1 MPVSK
6 TVGARI
12 KRREDPR
19 LIQGLAHYV
28 DDIKLPDILH
38 VAILRSPYAHAR
50 INAIDTAAAQNLPGV
65 KAVVTGDDIKDT
77 IGGIPCAATDPEG
90 FPGIKVPHHP
100 VLATD
105 KVRFVGEPIAAVA
118 ATDAYIA
125 RDALDLIEVD
135 CDLLDAVN
143 SADAALAEGAPV
155 LHEDWDDNMAF
166 TWQIA
171 GGDIDA
177 AFAEADHI
185 VSQRIDHQRLVPN
198 PIETR
203 GVLAQYTR
211 GKDQLTLWSSTQI
224 PHLLRTQLSIM
235 LDMAENHVRVIAPE
249 VGGGFGCKLNVYA
262 EEALIGHLAKQL
274 DQPVKWI
281 ESRREN
287 FLHTIHGRD
296 QVGQVELAVNSDGAI
311 LGLKYTVT
319 ADVGAYYQ
327 LLTPAIPTLTGLML
341 CGSYTFQNVQMDL
354 TAAFT
359 NKMATDAYRGAG
371 RPEATYLI
379 ERMIDIVAHDLDLD
393 PLDVRRK
400 NFIGKDAFPHE
411 TGTALAYDS
420 GDYTAALDRALK
432 MADYDA
438 LRQQQA
444 DLRARGRYL
453 GIGFSTYVEICGM
466 GPSAAMPAGGWES
479 STVRVDPTGKV
490 TVLTGV
496 SPHGQGQ
503 ETTFAQLVAD
513 GLGVDLED
521 IRIIHGDT
529 DAVQYGIGTF
539 GSRATAVGGTAMVHA
554 MGKIKDKV
562 IKIAAHLMESNPQ
575 DIVLEDGKY
584 SVHGAPE
591 SGLSLAEIAQVA
603 HVGVGLPPETEP
615 GLAESHFFEPP
626 NFTYPFGTHIAVVEV
641 DADTGEV
648 DLQRYIAVDDCGN
661 IINPLIVEG
670 QVHGGIAQGVGQA
683 LYEEAIYDATGQML
697 TGSFMD
703 YALPKAHD
711 FPRFELDNTVT
722 PSPVNPMGVKGVGEA
737 GTIGSTPAIANAV
750 IDALKPFGVRH
761 IDLPLRPEK
770 LWKLMQERTDDSL

>member
-28 DDIKLPDILH
+28 DDIKLPDTLH

-135 CDLLDAVN
+135 CDLLNAVN
-143 SADAALAEGAPV
+143 SADAALGEGAPI

-185 VSQRIDHQRLVPN
+185 VSQRINHQRLVPN

-224 PHLLRTQLSIM
+224 PHLLRTQLSVM
-235 LDMAENHVRVIAPE
+235 LGMAENRVRVIAPE

-296 QVGQVELAVNSDGAI
+296 QVGQVELAVKSDGAI

-438 LRQQQA
+438 LRQKQA

-513 GLGVDLED
+513 GLAVELED

-591 SGLSLAEIAQVA
+591 SGLTLAEIAQVA

-648 DLQRYIAVDDCGN
+648 ELQRYIAVDDCGN

-683 LYEEAIYDATGQML
+683 LYEEAIYDETGQML

-770 LWKLMQERTDDSL
+770 LWKLMQERNDDSL

>member
-28 DDIKLPDILH
+28 DDIKLPDTLH

-135 CDLLDAVN
+135 CDLLGAVN

-770 LWKLMQERTDDSL
+770 LWKLMQERNDDSL

>member
-1 MPVSK
+1 MPISK

-28 DDIKLPDILH
+28 DDIKLPNTLH

-50 INAIDTAAAQNLPGV
+50 INSINTDAAQNLPGV
-65 KAVVTGDDIKDT
+65 KSVVTGEDVKDK
-77 IGGIPCAATDPEG
+77 IGSVPCAATDPEG

-100 VLATD
+100 VLATG
-105 KVRFVGEPIAAVA
+105 KVRFVGEPMVAVA

-125 RDALDLIEVD
+125 RDALDLIEVEYD
-135 CDLLDAVN
+135 PLDAVA
-143 SADAALAEGAPV
+143 SAEAAFADGAPI
-155 LHEDWDDNMAF
+155 LHEEWDDNLAF
-166 TWQIA
+166 TWSIA

-177 AFAEADHI
+177 AFNEADRI
-185 VSQRIDHQRLVPN
+185 VSQRIENQRLVPN
-198 PIETR
+198 PMETR
-203 GVLAQYTR
+203 GVLAQYLP
-211 GKDQLTLWSSTQI
+211 GKDLLTIWSSTQI

-235 LDMAENHVRVIAPE
+235 LDMAENHLRIIVPE

-262 EEALIGHLAKQL
+262 EEALIGHMAKYL
-274 DQPVKWI
+274 KKPVKWI
-281 ESRREN
+281 EGRREN

-296 QVGQVELAVNSDGAI
+296 QAGDVELAVKNDGTI

-341 CGSYTFQNVQMDL
+341 CGCYRFQNVQMNL
-354 TAAFT
+354 KAAFT

-379 ERMIDIVAHDLDLD
+379 ERMIDIVSHDLDLD
-393 PLDVRRK
+393 PLEVRRR
-400 NFIGKDAFPHE
+400 NFIGKDAFPYE
-411 TGTALAYDS
+411 TGTAVAYDS
-420 GDYTAALDRALK
+420 GDYTAALEKALQ

-438 LRQQQA
+438 LRKKQA
-444 DLRARGRYL
+444 ELREQGRYL

-479 STVRVDPTGKV
+479 STVRVEPTGKV
-490 TVLTGV
+490 TVLTGI
-496 SPHGQGQ
+496 SPNGQGQ
-503 ETTFAQLVAD
+503 ETTFAQLMAD
-513 GLGVDLED
+513 GLGIDIDD

-529 DAVQYGIGTF
+529 DTVQYGIGTF
-539 GSRATAVGGTAMVHA
+539 GSRATAVGGAAMVYA

-562 IKIAAHLMESNPQ
+562 TKIAAHLLESNVE

-584 SVHGAPE
+584 CVQGAPE
-591 SGLSLAEIAQVA
+591 SGLTLAEIAQVA
-603 HVGVGLPPETEP
+603 HVGVQLPPDTEP
-615 GLAESHFFEPP
+615 GLAESHFFEPS

-648 DLQRYIAVDDCGN
+648 EVQRYIAVDDCGN

-670 QVHGGIAQGVGQA
+670 QVHGGIAQGLGQA
-683 LYEEAIYDATGQML
+683 LYEEAVFDENGQML

-703 YALPKAHD
+703 YTLPKAHN
-711 FPRFELDNTVT
+711 FPRFELANTVT

-737 GTIGSTPAIANAV
+737 GTIGSTPSVANAV

-770 LWKLMQERTDDSL
+770 LWKLMQEK

>member
-28 DDIKLPDILH
+28 DDIKLPDTLH

-65 KAVVTGDDIKDT
+65 KAVVTGDDLKDT

-125 RDALDLIEVD
+125 RDALDLIELD
-135 CDLLDAVN
+135 CELLDAVN
-143 SADAALAEGAPV
+143 SADAALGENAPI
-155 LHEDWDDNMAF
+155 LHEDWDDNLAF

-185 VSQRIDHQRLVPN
+185 VSQRINHQRLVPN
-198 PIETR
+198 PIEPR

-235 LDMAENHVRVIAPE
+235 LNMAENRVRVIAPE

-296 QVGQVELAVNSDGAI
+296 QEGQVELAVKSDGTI

-393 PLDVRRK
+393 PLDVRRA

-420 GDYTAALDRALK
+420 GDYTAALDRALN

-438 LRQQQA
+438 LRQKQA

-591 SGLSLAEIAQVA
+591 SGLTLAEIAQVA

-648 DLQRYIAVDDCGN
+648 ELQRYIAVDDCGN

-683 LYEEAIYDATGQML
+683 LYEEAIYDETGQML

-703 YALPKAHD
+703 YALPKAHN
-711 FPRFELDNTVT
+711 FPRFEIDNTVT

-770 LWKLMQERTDDSL
+770 LWKLMQERNDDSL

>member
-6 TVGARI
+6 SVGARI

-28 DDIKLPDILH
+28 DDIKLPNLLH

-50 INAIDTAAAQNLPGV
+50 INGVNTDAAQNLSGV
-65 KAVVTGDDIKDT
+65 KSVVTGDDVKDV

-100 VLATD
+100 VLATG

-125 RDALDLIEVD
+125 QDALDLIEVD
-135 CDLLDAVN
+135 YEPLDAIS
-143 SADAALAEGAPV
+143 SADAAFADGAPV
-155 LHEDWDDNMAF
+155 IHEDWDDNMAF
-166 TWQIA
+166 TWSIA
-171 GGDIDA
+171 GGDVDA
-177 AFAEADHI
+177 AFAEADHV

-198 PIETR
+198 PMETR
-203 GVLAQYTR
+203 GVVAQYLP
-211 GKDQLTLWSSTQI
+211 GKDQLNLWSSTQI
-224 PHLLRTQLSIM
+224 PHLLRTQISVM
-235 LDMAENHVRVIAPE
+235 LGMAENHVRVIAPE

-262 EEALIGHLAKQL
+262 EEALLGHMAKYL
-274 DQPVKWI
+274 GQPVKWI
-281 ESRREN
+281 EGRREN
-287 FLHTIHGRD
+287 FVHTIHGRD
-296 QVGQVELAVNSDGAI
+296 QTGDVELAVKDDGTI

-341 CGSYTFQNVQMDL
+341 CGSYTFKNVQMNL

-379 ERMIDIVAHDLDLD
+379 ERMIDVVAHDLDLD
-393 PLDVRRK
+393 PLEVRRK
-400 NFIGKDAFPHE
+400 NFIGKDAFPYE

-420 GDYTAALDRALK
+420 GDYTAALDKALK

-438 LRQQQA
+438 LREQQA
-444 DLRARGRYL
+444 ELREEGRYL

-503 ETTFAQLVAD
+503 ETTFAQLIAD
-513 GLGVDLED
+513 GLGVDIDD

-529 DAVQYGIGTF
+529 DTVQYGIGTF
-539 GSRATAVGGTAMVHA
+539 R
-554 MGKIKDKV
+554 
-562 IKIAAHLMESNPQ
+562 
-575 DIVLEDGKY
+575 
-584 SVHGAPE
+584 
-591 SGLSLAEIAQVA
+591 
-603 HVGVGLPPETEP
+603 
-615 GLAESHFFEPP
+615 
-626 NFTYPFGTHIAVVEV
+626 
-641 DADTGEV
+641 
-648 DLQRYIAVDDCGN
+648 
-661 IINPLIVEG
+661 
-670 QVHGGIAQGVGQA
+670 
-683 LYEEAIYDATGQML
+683 
-697 TGSFMD
+697 
-703 YALPKAHD
+703 
-711 FPRFELDNTVT
+711 
-722 PSPVNPMGVKGVGEA
+722 
-737 GTIGSTPAIANAV
+737 
-750 IDALKPFGVRH
+750 
-761 IDLPLRPEK
+761 
-770 LWKLMQERTDDSL
+770 

>member
-28 DDIKLPDILH
+28 DDIKLPDTLH

-341 CGSYTFQNVQMDL
+341 CGSYTFQNVRMDL

-770 LWKLMQERTDDSL
+770 LWKLMQERNDDSL

>member
-6 TVGARI
+6 SVGARI

-28 DDIKLPDILH
+28 DDIQLPNLLH

-50 INAIDTAAAQNLPGV
+50 INGINTDAAQNLSGV
-65 KAVVTGDDIKDT
+65 KSVVTGEDVKDV
-77 IGGIPCAATDPEG
+77 IGGIPCAATDPDG

-100 VLATD
+100 VLATG
-105 KVRFVGEPIAAVA
+105 KVRFVGEPVVAVA

-125 RDALDLIEVD
+125 QDALDLIEVD
-135 CDLLDAVN
+135 YEPLDAIN
-143 SADAALAEGAPV
+143 SADAAFADDAPII
-155 LHEDWDDNMAF
+155 HEDWDDNMAF
-166 TWQIA
+166 TWSIA

-177 AFAEADHI
+177 AFAEADQV

-198 PIETR
+198 PMETR
-203 GVLAQYTR
+203 GVVAQYLP
-211 GKDQLTLWSSTQI
+211 GKDQLNLWSSTQI
-224 PHLLRTQLSIM
+224 PHLLRTQISVM
-235 LDMAENHVRVIAPE
+235 LNMAENHVRVIAPE

-262 EEALIGHLAKQL
+262 EEALLGHMAKYL
-274 DQPVKWI
+274 VQPVKWI
-281 ESRREN
+281 EGRREN

-296 QVGQVELAVNSDGAI
+296 QTGDVELAVKNDGTI
-311 LGLKYTVT
+311 LGLKYTVS

-341 CGSYTFQNVQMDL
+341 CGSYTFKNVQMNL

-379 ERMIDIVAHDLDLD
+379 ERMIDVVAHDLDLD
-393 PLDVRRK
+393 PLEVRRK
-400 NFIGKDAFPHE
+400 NFIGKDAFPYE
-411 TGTALAYDS
+411 TGTAVAYDS
-420 GDYTAALDRALK
+420 GDYTAALDKALK
-432 MADYDA
+432 MADYEA
-438 LRQQQA
+438 LREQQA
-444 DLRARGRYL
+444 KLREEGRYL

-503 ETTFAQLVAD
+503 ETTFAQLIAD
-513 GLGVDLED
+513 GLGVDIDD

-529 DAVQYGIGTF
+529 DTVQYGIGTF

-554 MGKIKDKV
+554 MGKVKDKV
-562 IKIAAHLMESNPQ
+562 INIAAHLLESNPQ
-575 DIVLEDGKY
+575 DIVIEDNKY
-584 SVHGAPE
+584 CVQGAPE
-591 SGLSLAEIAQVA
+591 SGLALSEIAMVA
-603 HVGVGLPPETEP
+603 HVGVQLPEGTDP

-648 DLQRYIAVDDCGN
+648 EMQRYIAVDDCGN

-683 LYEEAIYDATGQML
+683 LYEEAIYDESGQMI

-703 YALPKAHD
+703 YALPKAHN
-711 FPRFELDNTVT
+711 FPRFELANTVT

-770 LWKLMQERTDDSL
+770 LWKLMQET

>member
-28 DDIKLPDILH
+28 DDIKLPDTLH

-135 CDLLDAVN
+135 CDLLGAVN

-155 LHEDWDDNMAF
+155 LHEDWDDNLAF

-235 LDMAENHVRVIAPE
+235 LDMAENQVRVIAPE

-648 DLQRYIAVDDCGN
+648 DLQRYSAVDDCGN

-770 LWKLMQERTDDSL
+770 LWKLMQERNDDSL

>member
-28 DDIKLPDILH
+28 DDIKLPDTLH

-235 LDMAENHVRVIAPE
+235 LNMAENHVRVIAPE

-770 LWKLMQERTDDSL
+770 LWKLMQERNDDSL

>member
-28 DDIKLPDILH
+28 DDIKLPDTLH

>member
-28 DDIKLPDILH
+28 DDIKLPDTLH

-135 CDLLDAVN
+135 CDLLGAVN

-155 LHEDWDDNMAF
+155 LHEDWDDNLAF

-249 VGGGFGCKLNVYA
+249 VGGGFGCELNVYA

-770 LWKLMQERTDDSL
+770 LWKLMQERNDDSL

>member
-28 DDIKLPDILH
+28 DDIKLPDTLH

-155 LHEDWDDNMAF
+155 LHEDWDDNLAF

-626 NFTYPFGTHIAVVEV
+626 NFTYPFGTHLAVVEV

-770 LWKLMQERTDDSL
+770 LWKLMQERNDDSL

>member
-1 MPVSK
+1 MPISK
-6 TVGARI
+6 TIGARI

-28 DDIKLPDILH
+28 DDIKLPNLLH

-50 INAIDTAAAQNLPGV
+50 INSINTDAAQNLPGV
-65 KAVVTGDDIKDT
+65 KSVVTGEDVKDV
-77 IGGIPCAATDPEG
+77 IGGIPCAATDPAG

-100 VLATD
+100 VLATG
-105 KVRFVGEPIAAVA
+105 KVRFVGEPVVAVA

-135 CDLLDAVN
+135 YDPLDAVN
-143 SADAALAEGAPV
+143 SAETAFADDAPII
-155 LHEDWDDNMAF
+155 HEDWDDNMAF
-166 TWQIA
+166 TWSIA

-185 VSQRIDHQRLVPN
+185 VSQRIDHQRLVPS
-198 PIETR
+198 PMETR
-203 GVLAQYTR
+203 GVVAQYLP
-211 GKDQLTLWSSTQI
+211 GKDLLTIWSSTQI
-224 PHLLRTQLSIM
+224 PHLLRTQLSVM
-235 LDMAENHVRVIAPE
+235 LSMAENHVRVIAPE

-262 EEALIGHLAKQL
+262 EEALLGHMAKYL
-274 DQPVKWI
+274 RQPVKWI
-281 ESRREN
+281 EGRREN
-287 FLHTIHGRD
+287 FVHTIHGRD
-296 QVGQVELAVNSDGAI
+296 QTGDVELAVKDDGAI

-341 CGSYTFQNVQMDL
+341 CGSYTFKNVQMNL
-354 TAAFT
+354 KAAFT

-379 ERMIDIVAHDLDLD
+379 ERMIDVVAHDLDLD
-393 PLDVRRK
+393 PLEVRRK
-400 NFIGKDAFPHE
+400 NFIGKDAFPYE
-411 TGTALAYDS
+411 TGTAVAYDS
-420 GDYTAALDRALK
+420 GDYTAALDKALK
-432 MADYDA
+432 MADYEA
-438 LRQQQA
+438 LREQQA
-444 DLRARGRYL
+444 KLREEGRYL

-479 STVRVDPTGKV
+479 STVRVEPTGKV

-503 ETTFAQLVAD
+503 ETTFAQLIAD
-513 GLGVDLED
+513 GLGVDIDD

-529 DAVQYGIGTF
+529 DTVQYGIGTF

-562 IKIAAHLMESNPQ
+562 INIAAHLLESNPQ
-575 DIVLEDGKY
+575 DIVVEDGKY
-584 SVHGAPE
+584 CVQGAPE
-591 SGLSLAEIAQVA
+591 SGLTLSEIAMVA
-603 HVGVGLPPETEP
+603 HVGVQLPEGTEP

-648 DLQRYIAVDDCGN
+648 EIQRYIAVDDCGN

-683 LYEEAIYDATGQML
+683 LYEEAIYDESGQMI

-703 YALPKAHD
+703 YALPKAHN
-711 FPRFELDNTVT
+711 FPRFELANTVT

-770 LWKLMQERTDDSL
+770 LWKLMQET

>member
-28 DDIKLPDILH
+28 DDIKLPDTLH

-135 CDLLDAVN
+135 CDLLGAVN

-155 LHEDWDDNMAF
+155 LHEDWDDNLAF

>member
-235 LDMAENHVRVIAPE
+235 LNMAENHVRVIAPE

-341 CGSYTFQNVQMDL
+341 CGSYTFQNVRMDL

-750 IDALKPFGVRH
+750 IDALKPFGMRH

-770 LWKLMQERTDDSL
+770 LWKLMQERNDDSL

>member
-28 DDIKLPDILH
+28 DDIKLPNTLH
-38 VAILRSPYAHAR
+38 VAILRSPHAHAR
-50 INAIDTAAAQNLPGV
+50 INNINTDAAQNLPGV
-65 KAVVTGDDIKDT
+65 KSIVTGEDIKDK

-100 VLATD
+100 VLATE

-118 ATDAYIA
+118 ATSAYIA

-135 CDLLDAVN
+135 YDPLDAVN
-143 SADAALAEGAPV
+143 SAAAAFADGAPV

-166 TWQIA
+166 TWHIA
-171 GGDIDA
+171 GGDIAA
-177 AFAEADHI
+177 AFAEADQI
-185 VSQRIDHQRLVPN
+185 VRQRIEHQRLVPN
-198 PIETR
+198 PMEAR
-203 GVLAQYTR
+203 GVLAEYLP

-224 PHLLRTQLSIM
+224 PHLLRTQLSVM
-235 LDMAENHVRVIAPE
+235 LNMAENHVRVIAPE

-262 EEALIGHLAKQL
+262 EEALLGHMAKYLQ
-274 DQPVKWI
+274 QPVKWI
-281 ESRREN
+281 EGRREN

-296 QVGQVELAVNSDGAI
+296 QTGDVELAVKNDGTI

-341 CGSYTFQNVQMDL
+341 CGAYAFQNVQMDL

-379 ERMIDIVAHDLDLD
+379 ERMIDVVAHDLNLD
-393 PLDVRRK
+393 PLEVRRK
-400 NFIGKDAFPHE
+400 NFIGKDVFPYE
-411 TGTALAYDS
+411 TGTAISYDS
-420 GDYTAALDRALK
+420 GDYTAALDRALEI
-432 MADYDA
+432 ADYDA
-438 LRQQQA
+438 LRRQRA
-444 DLRARGRYL
+444 DLREQGRYL

-503 ETTFAQLVAD
+503 ETTFAQLIAD
-513 GLGVDLED
+513 GLGVDIDD

-539 GSRATAVGGTAMVHA
+539 GSRATAVGGAAMVHA

-562 IKIAAHLMESNPQ
+562 VKIAAHLTESNPQ

-584 SVHGAPE
+584 CVRGAPE
-591 SGLSLAEIAQVA
+591 SGLTLADIAQVA
-603 HVGVGLPPETEP
+603 HVGVDLPAETEP

-641 DADTGEV
+641 DAETGDV
-648 DLQRYIAVDDCGN
+648 ALQRYIAVDDCGN

-683 LYEEAIYDATGQML
+683 LYEEAIYDESGQML

-703 YALPKAHD
+703 YALPKANN

-770 LWKLMQERTDDSL
+770 IWKLMQEK

>member
-1 MPVSK
+1 MPISK

-28 DDIKLPDILH
+28 DDIKLPNTLH

-50 INAIDTAAAQNLPGV
+50 ISSISIDAAQNLSGV
-65 KAVVTGDDIKDT
+65 KSVVTGEDVKDK
-77 IGGIPCAATDPEG
+77 IGSIPCAATDPEG

-100 VLATD
+100 VLATG
-105 KVRFVGEPIAAVA
+105 KVRFVGEPVVAVA

-135 CDLLDAVN
+135 YEPLDAVA
-143 SADAALAEGAPV
+143 SAEASFADDAPI
-155 LHEDWDDNMAF
+155 LHEEWDDNQAF
-166 TWQIA
+166 TWSIA

-177 AFAEADHI
+177 AFNVADRI
-185 VSQRIDHQRLVPN
+185 VSQHIQHQRLVPN
-198 PIETR
+198 PMETR
-203 GVLAQYTR
+203 GVLAQYLP
-211 GKDQLTLWSSTQI
+211 GKDQLTIWSSTQI
-224 PHLLRTQLSIM
+224 PHLLRTQLSVM
-235 LDMAENHVRVIAPE
+235 LNMAENHVRVITPE

-262 EEALIGHLAKQL
+262 EEALIGYMAKDL
-274 DQPVKWI
+274 KQPVKWI
-281 ESRREN
+281 EGRREN

-296 QVGQVELAVNSDGAI
+296 QAGTVELPVKNDGTI

-341 CGSYTFQNVQMDL
+341 CGCYTFQNVQMNL
-354 TAAFT
+354 KAAFT

-379 ERMIDIVAHDLDLD
+379 ERLIDVVAYDLNLD
-393 PLDVRRK
+393 PLEVRRK
-400 NFIGKDAFPHE
+400 NFIGKDAFPYE
-411 TGTALAYDS
+411 TGTAVAYDS
-420 GDYTAALDRALK
+420 GDYTAALEKALQ
-432 MADYDA
+432 MADYDG
-438 LRQQQA
+438 LRQKQA
-444 DLRARGRYL
+444 ELRKQGRYL

-479 STVRVDPTGKV
+479 STVRVEPTGKV

-503 ETTFAQLVAD
+503 ETTFAQLMAD
-513 GLGVDLED
+513 GLGVDIDD

-529 DAVQYGIGTF
+529 DTVQYGIGTF

-562 IKIAAHLMESNPQ
+562 TKIAAHLLESNAE

-584 SVHGAPE
+584 CVQGAPE
-591 SGLSLAEIAQVA
+591 SGLTLADIAQVA
-603 HVGVGLPPETEP
+603 HVGVQLPPDTEP

-641 DADTGEV
+641 DADTGKV
-648 DLQRYIAVDDCGN
+648 DVQRYIAVDDCGN

-670 QVHGGIAQGVGQA
+670 QVHGGIAQGLGQA
-683 LYEEAIYDATGQML
+683 LYEEAIFDENGQML

-711 FPRFELDNTVT
+711 FPRFELANTVT

-737 GTIGSTPAIANAV
+737 GTIGSTPSVANAV

-770 LWKLMQERTDDSL
+770 LWKLMQEK

>member
-1 MPVSK
+1 MPISK

-28 DDIKLPDILH
+28 DDIRLPNMLH

-50 INAIDTAAAQNLPGV
+50 INSINTDAAQNFPGV
-65 KAVVTGDDIKDT
+65 KSVVTGDDVKDV
-77 IGGIPCAATDPEG
+77 IGGIPCAATDPAG

-100 VLATD
+100 VLATG
-105 KVRFVGEPIAAVA
+105 KVRFVGEPVVAVA

-135 CDLLDAVN
+135 YEPLDAIN
-143 SADAALAEGAPV
+143 SADAAFADGAPII
-155 LHEDWDDNMAF
+155 HEDWDDNMAF
-166 TWQIA
+166 TWSIA
-171 GGDIDA
+171 GGDVDA

-185 VSQRIDHQRLVPN
+185 ASQCIDHQRLVPN
-198 PIETR
+198 PMETR
-203 GVLAQYTR
+203 GVVAQYLP
-211 GKDQLTLWSSTQI
+211 GKDQLNLWSSTQI
-224 PHLLRTQLSIM
+224 PHLLRTQISVM
-235 LDMAENHVRVIAPE
+235 LNMAENHVRVIAPE

-262 EEALIGHLAKQL
+262 EEALLGHMAKYL
-274 DQPVKWI
+274 VQPVKWI
-281 ESRREN
+281 EGRREN

-296 QVGQVELAVNSDGAI
+296 QTGDVELAVKNDGTI

-341 CGSYTFQNVQMDL
+341 CGSYTFKNVQMNL
-354 TAAFT
+354 KAAFT
-359 NKMATDAYRGAG
+359 NKMSTDAYRGAG

-379 ERMIDIVAHDLDLD
+379 ERMIDVMAHDLDLD
-393 PLDVRRK
+393 PLEVRRK
-400 NFIGKDAFPHE
+400 NFIGKDAFPYE
-411 TGTALAYDS
+411 TGTAVAYDS
-420 GDYTAALDRALK
+420 GDYTAALDKALK

-438 LRQQQA
+438 LRAQQA
-444 DLRARGRYL
+444 KLREEGRYL

-479 STVRVDPTGKV
+479 STVRVEPTGKV

-503 ETTFAQLVAD
+503 ETTFAQLIAD
-513 GLGVDLED
+513 GLGVDIDD

-529 DAVQYGIGTF
+529 DTVQYGIGTF

-554 MGKIKDKV
+554 MGKVKDKV
-562 IKIAAHLMESNPQ
+562 INIAAHLLESNPQ
-575 DIVLEDGKY
+575 DIVVEDGKY
-584 SVHGAPE
+584 CVQGAPE
-591 SGLSLAEIAQVA
+591 SGLTLSEIAMVA
-603 HVGVGLPPETEP
+603 HVGVQLPEGTEP

-648 DLQRYIAVDDCGN
+648 EMQRYIAVDDCGN

-683 LYEEAIYDATGQML
+683 LYEEAIYDESGQMI

-703 YALPKAHD
+703 YALPKAHN
-711 FPRFELDNTVT
+711 FPRFELANTVT

-770 LWKLMQERTDDSL
+770 LWKLMQET

>member
-28 DDIKLPDILH
+28 DDIKLPDTLH

-466 GPSAAMPAGGWES
+466 GPSVAMPAGGWES

-683 LYEEAIYDATGQML
+683 LYEEAIYDETGQML

-770 LWKLMQERTDDSL
+770 LWKLMQERNDDSL

>member
-28 DDIKLPDILH
+28 DDIKLPDTLH

-155 LHEDWDDNMAF
+155 LHEDWDDNLAF

-770 LWKLMQERTDDSL
+770 LWKLMQERNDDSL

>member
-28 DDIKLPDILH
+28 DDIKLPDTLH

-770 LWKLMQERTDDSL
+770 LWKLMQERNDDSL

>member
-28 DDIKLPDILH
+28 DDIRLPNTLH

-50 INAIDTAAAQNLPGV
+50 INSINTDAAQNLTGV
-65 KAVVTGDDIKDT
+65 KAIVTGDDIKDK
-77 IGGIPCAATDPEG
+77 IGGVPCAATDPAG

-100 VLATD
+100 VLATG
-105 KVRFVGEPIAAVA
+105 KVRFVGEPVVAVA

-125 RDALDLIEVD
+125 RDALDLIEIDYEPLGAVASPEAAFAD
-135 CDLLDAVN
+135 DA
-143 SADAALAEGAPV
+143 PI
-155 LHEDWDDNMAF
+155 LHEEWDDNLAF
-166 TWQIA
+166 TWSIA

-177 AFAEADHI
+177 AFSEADRI
-185 VSQRIDHQRLVPN
+185 VSQRIKNQRLVPN
-198 PIETR
+198 PMETR
-203 GVLAQYTR
+203 GVVAQYLP
-211 GKDQLTLWSSTQI
+211 GKDQLTIWSSTQI

-235 LDMAENHVRVIAPE
+235 LNMAENHVRVITPE

-262 EEALIGHLAKQL
+262 EEALLGHMAKQL
-274 DQPVKWI
+274 KQPVKWI
-281 ESRREN
+281 EGRREN

-296 QVGQVELAVNSDGAI
+296 QAGEVELAVKNDGTI

-341 CGSYTFQNVQMDL
+341 CGCYTFQNVQMNL
-354 TAAFT
+354 KAAFT

-371 RPEATYLI
+371 RPEATFLI
-379 ERMIDIVAHDLDLD
+379 ERMIDVVAYDLDLD

-400 NFIGKDAFPHE
+400 NFIGNDAFPYQ
-411 TGTALAYDS
+411 TGTAVAYDS
-420 GDYTAALDRALK
+420 GDYTAALEKALQ

-438 LRQQQA
+438 LRQKQA
-444 DLRARGRYL
+444 ELREQGRYL

-479 STVRVDPTGKV
+479 STVRVEPTGKV
-490 TVLTGV
+490 TVLTGI

-503 ETTFAQLVAD
+503 ETTFAQLMAD
-513 GLGVDLED
+513 GLGVDIDD

-529 DAVQYGIGTF
+529 DTVQYGIGTF

-562 IKIAAHLMESNPQ
+562 TKIAAHLLESNAE

-584 SVHGAPE
+584 CVQGAPE
-591 SGLSLAEIAQVA
+591 SGLTLAEISQVA
-603 HVGVGLPPETEP
+603 HVGVQLPAGTEP

-641 DADTGEV
+641 DANTGEV
-648 DLQRYIAVDDCGN
+648 DVQRYIAVDDCGN

-670 QVHGGIAQGVGQA
+670 QVHGGIAQGMGQA
-683 LYEEAIYDATGQML
+683 LYEEAIFDENGQML

-703 YALPKAHD
+703 YALPKAHN
-711 FPRFELDNTVT
+711 FPRFELANTVT

-737 GTIGSTPAIANAV
+737 GTIGSTPSIANAV

-761 IDLPLRPEK
+761 VDLPLRPEK
-770 LWKLMQERTDDSL
+770 LWKLMQK

>member
-28 DDIKLPDILH
+28 DDIKVPDTLH

-65 KAVVTGDDIKDT
+65 KAVVTGDDLKDT

-125 RDALDLIEVD
+125 RDALDLIELD
-135 CDLLDAVN
+135 CELLDAVN
-143 SADAALAEGAPV
+143 SADAALGENAPI
-155 LHEDWDDNMAF
+155 LHEDWDDNLAF

-185 VSQRIDHQRLVPN
+185 VSQRINHQRLVPN
-198 PIETR
+198 PIEPR

-235 LDMAENHVRVIAPE
+235 LNMAENRVRVIAPE

-296 QVGQVELAVNSDGAI
+296 QEGQVELAVKSDGTI

-393 PLDVRRK
+393 PLHVRRA

-420 GDYTAALDRALK
+420 GDYTAALDRALN

-438 LRQQQA
+438 LRQKQA

-591 SGLSLAEIAQVA
+591 SGLTLAEIAQVA

-648 DLQRYIAVDDCGN
+648 ELQRYIAVDDCGN

-683 LYEEAIYDATGQML
+683 LYEEAIYDETGQML

-703 YALPKAHD
+703 YALPKAHN

-770 LWKLMQERTDDSL
+770 LWKLMQERNDDSL

>member
-6 TVGARI
+6 SVGARI

-28 DDIKLPDILH
+28 DDIKLPNLLH

-50 INAIDTAAAQNLPGV
+50 INGINTDAAQNLSGV
-65 KAVVTGDDIKDT
+65 KSVVTGDDVKDV

-100 VLATD
+100 VLATG

-125 RDALDLIEVD
+125 QDALDLIEVD
-135 CDLLDAVN
+135 YEPLDAIN
-143 SADAALAEGAPV
+143 SADAAFADGAPV
-155 LHEDWDDNMAF
+155 IHEDWDDNMAF
-166 TWQIA
+166 TWSIA
-171 GGDIDA
+171 GGDVDA
-177 AFAEADHI
+177 AFAEADQV

-198 PIETR
+198 PMETR
-203 GVLAQYTR
+203 GVVAQYLP
-211 GKDQLTLWSSTQI
+211 GKDQLNLWSSTQI
-224 PHLLRTQLSIM
+224 PHLLRTQISVMLS
-235 LDMAENHVRVIAPE
+235 MAENHVRVIAPE

-262 EEALIGHLAKQL
+262 EEALLGHMAKYL
-274 DQPVKWI
+274 GQPVKWI
-281 ESRREN
+281 EGRREN

-296 QVGQVELAVNSDGAI
+296 QTGDVELAVKNDGTI
-311 LGLKYTVT
+311 LGLKYTVS

-341 CGSYTFQNVQMDL
+341 CGSYTFKNVQMNL

-379 ERMIDIVAHDLDLD
+379 ERMIDVVAHDLDLD
-393 PLDVRRK
+393 PLEVRRK
-400 NFIGKDAFPHE
+400 NFIGKDAFPYE
-411 TGTALAYDS
+411 TGTAVAYDS
-420 GDYTAALDRALK
+420 GDYTAALDKALE
-432 MADYDA
+432 MADYEA
-438 LRQQQA
+438 LREQQA
-444 DLRARGRYL
+444 KLREEGRYL

-503 ETTFAQLVAD
+503 ETTFAQLIAD
-513 GLGVDLED
+513 GLGVDIDD

-529 DAVQYGIGTF
+529 DTVQYGIGTF

-554 MGKIKDKV
+554 MGKVKDKV
-562 IKIAAHLMESNPQ
+562 INIAAHLLESNPQ
-575 DIVLEDGKY
+575 DIVIEDDKY
-584 SVHGAPE
+584 CVQGAPE
-591 SGLSLAEIAQVA
+591 SGLTLGEIAMVA
-603 HVGVGLPPETEP
+603 HVGVELPEGTEP

-648 DLQRYIAVDDCGN
+648 EIA
-661 IINPLIVEG
+661 
-670 QVHGGIAQGVGQA
+670 A
-683 LYEEAIYDATGQML
+683 LY
-697 TGSFMD
+697 
-703 YALPKAHD
+703 
-711 FPRFELDNTVT
+711 R
-722 PSPVNPMGVKGVGEA
+722 
-737 GTIGSTPAIANAV
+737 
-750 IDALKPFGVRH
+750 R
-761 IDLPLRPEK
+761 
-770 LWKLMQERTDDSL
+770 

>member
-28 DDIKLPDILH
+28 DDIKLPDTLH

-50 INAIDTAAAQNLPGV
+50 INAIDTTAAQNLPGV
-65 KAVVTGDDIKDT
+65 KAVVTGDDLKDT

-125 RDALDLIEVD
+125 RDALDLIELD
-135 CDLLDAVN
+135 CELLDAVN
-143 SADAALAEGAPV
+143 SADAALGENAPI
-155 LHEDWDDNMAF
+155 LHEDWDDNLAF

-185 VSQRIDHQRLVPN
+185 VSQRINHQRLVPN
-198 PIETR
+198 PIEPR

-235 LDMAENHVRVIAPE
+235 LNMAENRVRVIAPE

-296 QVGQVELAVNSDGAI
+296 QEGQVELAVKSDGTL

-393 PLDVRRK
+393 PLAVRRA

-420 GDYTAALDRALK
+420 GDYTAALDRALN

-438 LRQQQA
+438 LREKQA

-513 GLGVDLED
+513 GLGVDLDD

-562 IKIAAHLMESNPQ
+562 IKIAAHLLESNPQ

-591 SGLSLAEIAQVA
+591 SGRTLAEIAQVA

-648 DLQRYIAVDDCGN
+648 ELQRYIAVDDCGN

-683 LYEEAIYDATGQML
+683 LYEEAIYDETGQLL

-703 YALPKAHD
+703 YALPKAHN

-770 LWKLMQERTDDSL
+770 LWKLMQERNDDSL

>member
-28 DDIKLPDILH
+28 DDIKLPDTLH

-155 LHEDWDDNMAF
+155 LHEDWDDNLAF

-235 LDMAENHVRVIAPE
+235 LDMAENHMRVIAPE

-420 GDYTAALDRALK
+420 GDYTAALNRALK